1 MRTGGFISTTA
12 STFAP
17 SFAPARNGLCAAMW
31 CRAARPC
38 PCRSRGSS
46 SRRPER
52 TIAAKLRQIARALEI
67 ERDVGKPGTLDR
79 YLTLAPFGGNL
90 EGVRAASL
98 AYFGKEPLKLTLAEA
113 ALSGRAAAIARSAA
127 AGSFGG

>member
-1 MRTGGFISTTA
+1 MS
-12 STFAP
+12 
-17 SFAPARNGLCAAMW
+17 

-38 PCRSRGSS
+38 RCRSR
-46 SRRPER
+46 RLIEPRPER

-67 ERDVGKPGTLDR
+67 EREVGKPGTLDR

-98 AYFGKEPLKLTLAEA
+98 AYFGKEPLRLDARRVGFV
-113 ALSGRAAAIARSAA
+113 GRTPSIPRSAA
-127 AGSFGG
+127 AGSLARQGACARATACSTASLRAA